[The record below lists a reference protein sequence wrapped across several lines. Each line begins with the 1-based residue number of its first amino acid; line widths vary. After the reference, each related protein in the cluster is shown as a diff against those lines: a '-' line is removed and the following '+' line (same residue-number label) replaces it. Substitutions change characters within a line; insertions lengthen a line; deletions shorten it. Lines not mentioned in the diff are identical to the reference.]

1 MIMKTIV
8 TYYTW
13 QGHTGKVAKALATR
27 IGADLVQIEAEKESG
42 MFGKAM
48 GAVLRRSAPI
58 RPCKT
63 DLTGVDFLVLASP
76 VWAGKVPPYVNR
88 YIELLSNTSG
98 KPFSLVAEMG
108 RSGAEKAI
116 AHMRKR
122 LEARGMQFVSSA
134 ATLEAEVNLGSFV
147 PKIEELAKTITPK

>member
-1 MIMKTIV
+1 MKILIAF
-8 TYYTW
+8 YSW
-13 QGHTGKVAKALATR
+13 QGHTGKVAKALAART
-27 IGADLVQIEAEKESG
+27 GADLVQIEAEKESG

-48 GAVLRRSAPI
+48 GAVLARSVPI
-58 RPCKT
+58 RPVKT
-63 DLTGVDFLVLASP
+63 DLSGVDFFVLASP

-108 RSGAEKAI
+108 KSGAEKAI

-122 LEARGMQFVSSA
+122 LEAKGMQFVSSA
-134 ATLEAEVNLGSFV
+134 ATLESEVDLGSFI
-147 PKIEELAKTITPK
+147 PKIEELAKTMVPK

>member
-1 MIMKTIV
+1 MKILV
-8 TYYTW
+8 AFYSW
-13 QGHTGKVAKALATR
+13 QGHTGKVARALATR
-27 IGADLVQIEAEKESG
+27 TGADLVQIEAEKESG

-48 GAVLRRSAPI
+48 GAFLAKSAPI
-58 RPCKT
+58 RPVKA
-63 DLTGVDFLVLASP
+63 DLSGVDFFVLASP

-88 YIELLSNTSG
+88 YIELLGNTSG

-122 LEARGMQFVSSA
+122 LEAKGMQFVSSA
-134 ATLEAEVNLGSFV
+134 VTLESEVDLGSFV
-147 PKIEELAKTITPK
+147 PKIEELAKTLGPK

>member
-1 MIMKTIV
+1 MKTIV
-8 TYYTW
+8 AFYSW
-13 QGHTGKVAKALATR
+13 KGHTGKVAKALAGK

-48 GAVLRRSAPI
+48 GAVLARQAPI

-63 DLTGVDFLVLASP
+63 DLSGVDFLVLASP

-88 YIELLSNTSG
+88 YIALLSNTSG

-108 RSGAEKAI
+108 GRGAEKAI

-122 LEARGMQFVSSA
+122 LEAKGMQFVSSA
-134 ATLEAEVNLGSFV
+134 FTLESEVDAGSFV
-147 PKIEELAKTITPK
+147 PKIEELAKTIVQK